1 MKFLAYLLLLITSYC
16 SAQLK
21 SGTWRGV
28 LLLDSKNNI
37 ELPFNFEIKQVKGK
51 TKLVIQNAKER
62 IVVEEIVLKKDSLN
76 FKMPI
81 FDSEFKTQIIGDT
94 VLVGSW
100 INHARNDNNIISFKA
115 TFGNK
120 NRFDFPPEKPTSFY
134 DGRWEACFSPNQQD
148 SSKVVGV
155 FNHIAGS
162 TIVEGTFLTETGDY
176 RFLEGTEHGGK
187 LYLSCFDGSHAFLF
201 IAENNGTSITKGD
214 FYSGNSWHEN
224 WVAKRNNSFELRDPE
239 TLTYLKN
246 PNEDIAFSF
255 YNAKGKKISLS
266 DAKYKNKVVII
277 QIMGSWCPNCMD
289 ESAYLSKV
297 YKRYKT
303 KGLEIIAL
311 AYERTSDTER
321 AKTNLMRL
329 TKRFDIGYDILLTG
343 LTGKDKAAASL
354 PFLNNVLAFP
364 TTIFLDRSHK
374 VKSIYTGFSGPAT
387 GQAHEKYTF
396 KTESLINNLL
406 YKEDSLIK

>member
-1 MKFLAYLLLLITSYC
+1 MKILFFLLLLVTSIG

-21 SGTWRGV
+21 YGSWRGV
-28 LLLDSKNNI
+28 LMLDSKNNI
-37 ELPFNFEIKQVKGK
+37 ELPFNFEIKQTKGK
-51 TKLVIQNAKER
+51 LKLIIQNAKER
-62 IVVEEIVLKKDSLN
+62 IVIEEIVLKKDSLN

-81 FDSEFKTQIIGDT
+81 FDSEFKTQLIGDS

-100 INHARNDNNIISFKA
+100 INHARKDNNVISFMA
-115 TFGNK
+115 SFGNK

-134 DGRWEACFSPNQQD
+134 AGRWEACFSPTQPD
-148 SSKVVGV
+148 SSKAVGV
-155 FNHIAGS
+155 FNHIPGS

-224 WVAKRNNSFELRDPE
+224 WVAKRNENFELRDPE

-246 PNEDIAFSF
+246 PNENIAFSF

-289 ESAYLSKV
+289 ESQYLSQV
-297 YKRYKT
+297 YKRYKS

-311 AYERTSDTER
+311 AYERTTDAER
-321 AKTNLMRL
+321 AKANIMRL

-343 LTGKDKAAASL
+343 LNGKDKAAASL
-354 PFLNNVLAFP
+354 PFLNGVMAFP
-364 TTIFLDRSHK
+364 TTIFLDRTHN
-374 VKSIYTGFSGPAT
+374 VKSIYTGYNGPAT
-387 GQAHEKYTF
+387 GLAHEKYTF

-406 YKEDSLIK
+406 YKKE